1 MPYIG
6 TPIRRIEDH
15 RLITG
20 TGQYAG
26 DIAPPGLVHLA
37 VARSPLAHAGIV
49 SIDVGVASS
58 LPGVLLAWTAAD
70 LPTTAQFMS
79 TSLPPEVAAHRR
91 PVLAR
96 DEVHYVGEGVA
107 IVVAEDRYQ
116 VSDAVEQVIV
126 DWDQLPPVSSAGM
139 AAKQGARLVHQDRPS
154 NIARQTRYGFGEIEP
169 VFASAAVVV
178 REHLE
183 AGRICAMA
191 IEPRTV
197 TASYEESSGRLTVW
211 TSTQGVFLVRNELA
225 RLLDLDAD
233 RIDVIANDVGG
244 AFGAKG
250 LVYPEEVLVP
260 LAAMHLKRPVQWV
273 AGRGEDTATSVHG
286 HGTQFELELAATDH
300 GELLG
305 LRASVL
311 HDLGPYA
318 APGYDQTD
326 NIASHLTSA
335 YRIPAME
342 VNVQVVFTNAT
353 PTGFIR
359 GGSRPLGNF
368 AIERMMDRLARRLE
382 LDPVEVRRRNLI
394 PFTHA
399 PYDTRMPRG
408 DATMRYDSSDYATLL
423 EQAVKTLDR
432 EAWRKLR
439 TESSRIIGTGV
450 ACCVESSGYGNREP
464 ARLEIDHRGV
474 ATVFLSSTTQG
485 QSHATMAAM
494 IAADRLGW
502 PFARIRVVQGDS
514 RHTPTATFTAGSRT
528 TIHVGNAVAIAAR
541 NAREQLLA
549 RASERLEAAIEDL
562 SLVDGVVTVTGTPAK
577 SIRAEALIEEGSSL
591 VVPAEFE
598 TRTPWAYPSSC
609 HAAAVEIDPELGTVE
624 ILKYVMACDSGTV
637 INPQILDGQ
646 LVGGYVHGIGYALFE
661 EAVFADDGGLLTASF
676 VDYSI
681 PTGPEISVEPIR
693 LHFDRPS
700 DFNPEGVKGAGES
713 GTIPV
718 PAAIANA
725 VEDALI
731 SAGVHEAV
739 QRIPI
744 TPDRTY
750 QLFASA
756 PREQEPVRASVSD

>member
-1 MPYIG
+1 LPYIG
-6 TPIRRIEDH
+6 SPIRRIEDH
-15 RLITG
+15 RLLTG
-20 TGQYAG
+20 AGEYSG
-26 DIAPPGLVHLA
+26 DIAPERLAHLA
-37 VARSPLAHAGIV
+37 VARSPLAHARIA
-49 SIDVGVASS
+49 SIDLGPATTM
-58 LPGVLLAWTAAD
+58 PDVLLAWTATD
-70 LPTTAQFMS
+70 LPQTAQFMS
-79 TSLPPEVAAHRR
+79 TSLPPEVAGHRR
-91 PVLAR
+91 PVLAL

-107 IVVAEDRYQ
+107 IVVAEDRYR
-116 VSDAVEQVIV
+116 VRDAVEKVAV
-126 DWDQLPPVSSAGM
+126 EWEELRPVVT
-139 AAKQGARLVHQDRPS
+139 ARLAAGEGASLVHEDRPG
-154 NIARQTRYGFGEIEP
+154 NIAREAQYGFGDVDP
-169 VFASAAVVV
+169 AFASAPVIV

-183 AGRICAMA
+183 AGRVCAMA
-191 IEPRTV
+191 MEPRAV
-197 TASYEESSGRLTVW
+197 TASYDASTGRLTVW

-225 RLLDLDAD
+225 RLLNVDVNL
-233 RIDVIANDVGG
+233 IDVIAHDVGG

-250 LVYPEEVLVP
+250 LVYPEEVLVS

-286 HGTQFELELAATDH
+286 HGTEFELELAATQE

-305 LRASVL
+305 LRATIL

-326 NIASHLTSA
+326 NIATHMMSA

-342 VNVQVVFTNAT
+342 VHAKVVFTNAT

-399 PYDTRMPRG
+399 PYDTKIPRG
-408 DATMRYDSSDYATLL
+408 DATMHYDSSDYATLL

-432 EAWRKLR
+432 HAWRNLR
-439 TESSRIIGTGV
+439 SESSRIIGTGV

-474 ATVFLSSTTQG
+474 ATVFVSSTAQG

-502 PFARIRVVQGDS
+502 PLARVRVVQGDS
-514 RHTPTATFTAGSRT
+514 RDVPTATFTAGSRT
-528 TIHVGNAVAIAAR
+528 TIHMGNAVAIAAR
-541 NAREQLLA
+541 SAREQLLA
-549 RASERLEAAIEDL
+549 RACERLEAAIEDL
-562 SLVDGVVTVTGTPAK
+562 SLVDGVVSVTGSPAK
-577 SIRAEALIEEGSSL
+577 SIRAEALIGQESL
-591 VVPAEFE
+591 IVPAEFE

-624 ILKYVMACDSGTV
+624 ILKYVMVCDSGTV
-637 INPQILDGQ
+637 INPQNLDGQ

-661 EAVFADDGGLLTASF
+661 EAVFAADGSLLTASLI
-676 VDYSI
+676 DY
-681 PTGPEISVEPIR
+681 PIR

-713 GTIPV
+713 GTVPV

-731 SAGVHEAV
+731 FAGIRQAVH
-739 QRIPI
+739 RIPI

-750 QLFASA
+750 ELFANA
-756 PREQEPVRASVSD
+756 LRAQELVRAPASD